1 MEPRNLSVDWK
12 LEQPS
17 IQRESF
23 FGGFS
28 FSAYDAV
35 FVDPLALSRFWTQ
48 EIGVGPDGSRRTD
61 GLRDHG
67 MGQTLL
73 SWMSKRR
80 AETEDLLKQAGG
92 IVVCR
97 LRSRGDPLSVA
108 MGDRLVEHIDRY
120 SWLPSVALVDRHH
133 QFVFPSNGR
142 FVPRRGRDVLLQ
154 ASDSPFL
161 EYLDRFREKFVYEAV
176 YQDLLSTPIER
187 FATVLARNRVG
198 DVLAVEIPFEEGR
211 LILVPPTEGVPA
223 ATEAAIL
230 LESVQAM
237 VDRPVF
243 SALPDWLPSY
253 PLPGEDELN
262 DEIER
267 LDARR
272 TSLNEKLEEL
282 RGRWA
287 EITRY
292 KRILYAKGRFAF
304 LPAVADAF
312 RVLGFDVQSE
322 DTDLLLQSSEGDAV
336 VVVASAE
343 GAKVELPAYRH
354 LLQRVDQSVTDGDG
368 RRKGILVVSGSRD
381 LDPKRRGAQFSEG
394 VLRGCLDQ
402 GYCLLSGYHLFHL
415 VQDALTSKRKDHAK
429 TRRLLI
435 ECEGEFRGVEGS

>member
-1 MEPRNLSVDWK
+1 
-12 LEQPS
+12 
-17 IQRESF
+17 
-23 FGGFS
+23 
-28 FSAYDAV
+28 
-35 FVDPLALSRFWTQ
+35 
-48 EIGVGPDGSRRTD
+48 
-61 GLRDHG
+61 
-67 MGQTLL
+67 
-73 SWMSKRR
+73 
-80 AETEDLLKQAGG
+80 
-92 IVVCR
+92 
-97 LRSRGDPLSVA
+97 
-108 MGDRLVEHIDRY
+108 
-120 SWLPSVALVDRHH
+120 
-133 QFVFPSNGR
+133 VFPSNGR

-154 ASDSPFL
+154 ESDSPFF
-161 EYLDRFREKFVYEAV
+161 EYLARFRESFVYEAV
-176 YQDLLSTPIER
+176 SQDLLSTPIDR

-198 DVLAVEIPFEEGR
+198 DVLAMEIPFEEGR

-230 LESVQAM
+230 QESVQAM

-253 PLPGEDELN
+253 LLPGEDELS
-262 DEIER
+262 DEIAR

-272 TSLNEKLEEL
+272 ASLNEKVDEL

-287 EITRY
+287 KITRY

-304 LPAVADAF
+304 QPAVADAF
-312 RVLGFDVQSE
+312 RALGFDVQSE
-322 DTDLLLQSSEGDAV
+322 DGVLLLQSSEGDAV
-336 VVVASAE
+336 VVVAAAD

-381 LDPKRRGAQFSEG
+381 LDPRRRGAQFSEG

-402 GYCLLSGYHLFHL
+402 GYCLLSGYHLFQL
-415 VQDALTSKRKDHAK
+415 VQDALTSKRKDQAK